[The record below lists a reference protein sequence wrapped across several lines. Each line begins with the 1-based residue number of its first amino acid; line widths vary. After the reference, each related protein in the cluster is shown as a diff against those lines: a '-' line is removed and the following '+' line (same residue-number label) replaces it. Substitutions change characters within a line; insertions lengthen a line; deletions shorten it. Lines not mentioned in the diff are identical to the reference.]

1 MKRPDPLPDLEI
13 RPLGGWDEYRACVRL
28 QQRTWGTGFGEEVP
42 PSILRLAQRMGGIA
56 SGAFD
61 DEGTLLGFVFGITG
75 WVDGRPVHWSDML
88 AVHPD
93 ARDRGIG
100 QALKRHQRGH
110 LLEQG
115 VRLAR
120 WSFEPLEA
128 RNARLNLSILG
139 GTAARYVRDFYGDA
153 VSTLHEGIGTD
164 RLIIDWEL
172 DRPRVAR
179 RLDGTDR
186 PPSPAALAGLPVSN
200 EPYIRSGMSDC
211 KDPELGIDGGR
222 VAVVVPASI
231 QAVKVADPGLARRWR
246 EVTRAA
252 FEAYL
257 GRGYRAVELIASAG
271 FGWYLLER

>member
-1 MKRPDPLPDLEI
+1 MGRPDHHPDLEI
-13 RPLGGWDEYRACVRL
+13 RPLDGWTEYRACVRL
-28 QQRTWGTGFGEEVP
+28 QEITWGTGFGEEVP
-42 PSILRLAQRMGGIA
+42 PTILRLTQQMGGIA

-61 DEGTLLGFVFGITG
+61 ADGSLLGFVFGITG

-100 QALKRHQRGH
+100 QALKRHQRDH
-110 LLEQG
+110 LLDRG

-128 RNARLNLSILG
+128 RNARLNLSVLG
-139 GTAARYVRDFYGDA
+139 GAAAQYVRDYYGDG

-164 RLIIDWEL
+164 RLIVDWEL
-172 DRPRVAR
+172 EAPRVAR
-179 RLDGTDR
+179 RLDRADR
-186 PPSPAALAGLPVSN
+186 APSPAALAGLPVSN
-200 EPYIRSGMSDC
+200 EPCIRSGLPDC
-211 KDPELGIDGGR
+211 GDPELGFEEKRLAI
-222 VAVVVPASI
+222 VVPARI

-246 EVTRAA
+246 AVTRAA
-252 FEAYL
+252 FEGYL